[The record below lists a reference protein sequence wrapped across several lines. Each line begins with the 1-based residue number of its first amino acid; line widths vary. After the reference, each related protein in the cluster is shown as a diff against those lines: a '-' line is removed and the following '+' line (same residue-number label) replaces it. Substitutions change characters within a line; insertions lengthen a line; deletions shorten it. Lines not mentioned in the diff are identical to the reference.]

1 MIDEVGMYQ
10 RMIRT
15 IAATAMLACMA
26 LCLLPGNGAQAQG
39 KDAAG
44 NGVAAQENRRI
55 KIEYA
60 DEPAIV
66 LGAMRITLGQAI
78 EFAVKQNHDLLA
90 AAYDVAMVD
99 TAYNQFQKKFAPVL
113 SANAGASYAQLPS
126 SQSTFYG
133 KKATQVG
140 AGVGI
145 YKNFSSG
152 TTVAAGYKH
161 EYLSKKMSD
170 SFGSQLFSGMS
181 GPTHP
186 HKPEIY
192 LMVQQ
197 ELLKNSFGINDR
209 KIDKILKNA
218 MTMQKE
224 AMIMLLS
231 MVVVNVVSDYW
242 TTVIAKVSL
251 ENAGLQVRETK
262 KVRDITARNARYGL
276 ADDFQ
281 LNLYNAM
288 LAGAEAKLLMA
299 RTQYRQSLRSFLSTI
314 NMDESL
320 DVTGT
325 AVFSNRYQP
334 VDVEEAL
341 KTAYEKRA
349 DYRAAV
355 MQLENAKMSL
365 EMAKNN
371 SLPSL
376 NAVVQGKVSGEN
388 NSFGGSYGDI
398 MQFKYPAIQGNLQ
411 MSYPIGDKEVY
422 ATERNAR
429 FKVKQSEIELDKIKR
444 GVRDNILESTDYIE
458 ATFQC
463 YQKAVEARKQSELA
477 YQGMLR
483 DLRLGRLNS
492 AIVKNTLDAL
502 IATRDAELSSVVGYN
517 QSVLFFDVARNIL
530 FEKYN
535 IDVDKYIPKDIKKK

>member
-1 MIDEVGMYQ
+1 MFQ
-10 RMIRT
+10 RMMRT

-26 LCLLPGNGAQAQG
+26 LFLLPETGAQAQG
-39 KDAAG
+39 KAAADSG
-44 NGVAAQENRRI
+44 TAAQENRRI

-181 GPTHP
+181 GPAHP

-242 TTVIAKVSL
+242 TTVVAKVSL

-299 RTQYRQSLRSFLSTI
+299 RTQYRQSLRNFLSTI

-355 MQLENAKMSL
+355 MQLENAKLSL

-422 ATERNAR
+422 AAERNAR